1 MKRIMFCTSLVMLM
15 QGNTFAEKSEV
26 FPFSDIAVGMSSK
39 ELLEKHPTE
48 EILASKKTGDQ
59 ILERGVV
66 MYNIP
71 ENKFWDSLG
80 VHVSNAKVQ
89 SLTYCNVNKKL
100 LLARDTDAFDFSSV
114 VKNVSPLFKELKQQ
128 LGSTFEKK
136 VTSRSV
142 RETKIRGPMYVW
154 KREKDFALGNSNN
167 IISPLDGFALQGDRI
182 ATELAQIS
190 AIYDAAEKMLTV
202 GLAGPH
208 EAAIN
213 KLLSDLNNAG
223 MQKVKAE
230 LQRQIDEF
238 LANKNGEIK

>member
-154 KREKDFALGNSNN
+154 KREKDFVAF
-167 IISPLDGFALQGDRI
+167 IHTPISQYKKGDLFNCQVTI
-182 ATELAQIS
+182 APTFEDLAS
-190 AIYDAAEKMLTV
+190 LCKMATDSVPEDA
-202 GLAGPH
+202 
-208 EAAIN
+208 
-213 KLLSDLNNAG
+213 KLWADA
-223 MQKVKAE
+223 M
-230 LQRQIDEF
+230 DE
-238 LANKNGEIK
+238 